1 MDLFQIERDHHGRVT
16 RFEIGFGVWVLALA
30 LVSAVAAWIAS

>member
-1 MDLFQIERDHHGRVT
+1 MDLFQIERDQHGRVT

-30 LVSAVAAWIAS
+30 LVAAVVAGIAF